1 MRDEENIKEVAWVQY
16 KMRPHLKL
24 FQGIDEENKLKIFEP
39 RFTTKSSGMGLGL
52 SIISNIVKSFGGSIE
67 FETKMNIGTT
77 FTITLPKN

>member
-1 MRDEENIKEVAWVQY
+1 MDLTGLSNYEAPINFDEEI
-16 KMRPHLKL
+16 
-24 FQGIDEENKLKIFEP
+24 KLKIFEP

-52 SIISNIVKSFGGSIE
+52 SIISNIIKSFGGTIE